1 MYKRQIQITQ
11 KSILREL
18 DGISQMEDYSNLLE
32 HDFVLGKEG
41 SGKASEYSLR
51 PVPQKKGTEKTTKA
65 AWDDALE
72 AGFDIDRMLDDGN
85 PFSAE

>member
-1 MYKRQIQITQ
+1 M
-11 KSILREL
+11 
-18 DGISQMEDYSNLLE
+18 DYSNLLE

-51 PVPQKKGTEKTTKA
+51 PVPQKKGSEKATKA

-72 AGFDIDRMLDDGN
+72 AGFDNKEAMCIAAQLSMKTSDNSTILRLLLEHGLDKRIII
-85 PFSAE
+85 